1 VDCDVA
7 HVGRADL
14 AIVGALARASVNARR
29 VGPRL
34 RVVNASPELRE
45 LIAFAGL
52 GDVLLGRRRR
62 QAEEREEPF
71 RVEEGGEADDPSV

>member
-7 HVGRADL
+7 HVARADL
-14 AIVGALARASVNARR
+14 ATVGALARASVNARR
-29 VGPRL
+29 VGARL

-52 GDVLLGRRRR
+52 GEALLGRRQR
-62 QAEEREEPF
+62 QTEEREEPLGVQE
-71 RVEEGGEADDPSV
+71 RGEADDPSV